1 MRCFFLILF
10 LAFPISVMA
19 ADAASD
25 KSVSLA
31 SLTRDVQQLRA
42 ENEKLS
48 ARISVLEKR
57 LPSPQQKISVSDRV
71 SDLDGAAPT
80 VPKQHEKP

>member
-1 MRCFFLILF
+1 MRCFFLVL
-10 LAFPISVMA
+10 LLVFPVSAIA
-19 ADAASD
+19 ANAESDQSASIA
-25 KSVSLA
+25 SLA
-31 SLTRDVQQLRA
+31 HEVQQLQT
-42 ENEKLS
+42 ENQKLS

-57 LPSPQQKISVSDRV
+57 LPSPRQKISVSDRV